1 MIRFGMWDAILA
13 EPTPDPKLR
22 GLTGGYTYAKTVA
35 LAAKGRT
42 DEAKASLVDLERIA
56 NAAGLDDTTGLN
68 AAKDHA
74 ARRLRKS
81 VDRCGRG
88 TDRIGVLTWMSHDM
102 LAEPEAAPRPRR
114 RVRGLTSWK
123 GPTDRGPHAQARKSP
138 AAWGR
143 VLRNGVLPH
152 QTPGT
157 SYAASVAVPPRPN
170 ALAHAILA
178 MKRRRLCG
186 FGTATSEF
194 VSTA

>member
-123 GPTDRGPHAQARKSP
+123 GPTEDLMHKPANRQPHGVEFLETGCCHIRPRGHLMPP
-138 AAWGR
+138 ASR
-143 VLRNGVLPH
+143 SH
-152 QTPGT
+152 QGPTHWPMQ
-157 SYAASVAVPPRPN
+157 SWP
-170 ALAHAILA
+170 
-178 MKRRRLCG
+178 
-186 FGTATSEF
+186 
-194 VSTA
+194 